1 MDKVF
6 LSKSSYCDCL
16 QCEKIYWMK
25 KHKKQEASAE
35 ANDSALSRG
44 KVVGEFAKGL
54 FKDPVD
60 VAVDEDITLR
70 VQKTENILK
79 DTPNVITE
87 ASFIFN
93 NNFIKSFNE
102 SFDFWQVSWSIK
114 IHFSIWNF
122 YQFKNFFT
130 WFIFFHYTNTIIIK
144 FMI

>member
-54 FKDPVD
+54 FKNHVD
-60 VAVDEDITLR
+60 VAADEDINLR
-70 VQKTENILK
+70 VQKTEKPWREKLWKNRFLQSPSVVVAVRK
-79 DTPNVITE
+79 VPETRRLSNVSFLNKPVKNEAEVVQRVQRIISIT
-87 ASFIFN
+87 N
-93 NNFIKSFNE
+93 K
-102 SFDFWQVSWSIK
+102 
-114 IHFSIWNF
+114 
-122 YQFKNFFT
+122 
-130 WFIFFHYTNTIIIK
+130 
-144 FMI
+144 